1 MKYAIAAL
9 ACSVI
14 MAVYC
19 LIGTV
24 SNGSTAIEVLNMIG
38 LIWAIDATWRRIINS
53 KTFDGPSQRR
63 L

>member
-1 MKYAIAAL
+1 MKYAIATL
-9 ACSVI
+9 ACTGI

-19 LIGTV
+19 LIGAA
-24 SNGSTAIEVLNMIG
+24 SNGHTAIELLNMIG
-38 LIWAIDATWRRIINS
+38 LIWAVDATWRRIITS